1 MLLRQRD
8 STENVF
14 ELKLEITTADDIN
27 PVHTVPKFLSIE
39 YSLRRYIILEYIYR
53 EKCVN
58 IICLLKHLKILAEKY
73 LITSLLT
80 LYVNYFYCLFI

>member
-8 STENVF
+8 STENVI
-14 ELKLEITTADDIN
+14 ELKHEITTVDDIN
-27 PVHTVPKFLSIE
+27 PVRTVPKFLSIE

-53 EKCVN
+53 EECVN